1 MPSGLVD
8 LLSNMREEWCHLCP
22 PSISMGRT
30 KDGSSA
36 YGPSCA
42 NTNGNTI
49 ISRFPIVRLIFKVLL
64 PAMTLEK
71 TLWPH
76 PAAGT
81 DSSTLGTESTSF
93 QDFTT
98 DADIQLTAFA
108 LAGVTAPVI
117 ASVHTGFR
125 AV

>member
-1 MPSGLVD
+1 
-8 LLSNMREEWCHLCP
+8 
-22 PSISMGRT
+22 MGRT

-71 TLWPH
+71 TF
-76 PAAGT
+76 
-81 DSSTLGTESTSF
+81 TSF